1 MLGLIKRKTASVK
14 DELLSGITVAMAL
27 VPEAV
32 AFSLVAHV
40 APLVGLYAAFIMCTL
55 AAVLGG
61 RPGMISGATGSMAVV
76 IVSLVAQYPGWQGL
90 QYLFVTIIMTGILEI
105 LVGVFRL
112 GRVVRML
119 PQPVMFGFVNGLAI
133 VIFLAQLHQFQFKGA
148 NDIMQWVSG
157 SSLYVMLALVA
168 VTMLIV
174 HFLPKITRL
183 LPSALAAILVI
194 TAIVHIFGLDTRTVG
209 DLASTAGGFPKF
221 HVPDVVLSWETI
233 KICLPYAVILAI
245 VGLTES
251 LMTLSLIDELTET
264 RGQEN
269 RECVAQG
276 VANVTCGFFGGMG
289 GCAMIG
295 QSMINVSSG
304 ARRRLSGI
312 VAGLGLLAI
321 ILGASPLIAQIP
333 LAALVGIMFM
343 VVIGTFEWSSFRIL
357 HRIPKIDAFVL
368 ILVSAVTVFTN
379 LATAVIVGVIVAA
392 LAFAWKSA
400 KHTHSK
406 TYINESGSKVYQLEG
421 PLFFASVSSFKA
433 LFTPNEDP
441 QDVIVDFDNSR
452 VCDHSALEA
461 INQLAERYDAAGK
474 TLHLKHLSPDCRA
487 LLSKA
492 KNKVEVNVLE
502 DPTYHVAD

>member
-1 MLGLIKRKTASVK
+1 MFGLIKQTTANVK
-14 DELLSGITVAMAL
+14 DEVLSGVTVAMAL

-55 AAVLGG
+55 AAILGG
-61 RPGMISGATGSMAVV
+61 RPGMISGATGAMAVV
-76 IVSLVAQYPGWQGL
+76 IVGLVSQYPGWQGL

-105 LVGVFRL
+105 LIGVLRL

-133 VIFLAQLHQFQFKGA
+133 VIFLAQLKQFQFNDA
-148 NDIMQWVSG
+148 NDVVQWVSG
-157 SSLYVMLALVA
+157 NSLYIMLGLVALTMAIVYALPRITRFLPAALVA
-168 VTMLIV
+168 
-174 HFLPKITRL
+174 
-183 LPSALAAILVI
+183 ILVV
-194 TAIVHIFGLDTRTVG
+194 TAIVHLFGLQTRTVG

-221 HVPDVVLSWETI
+221 HVPDVILNWQTI

-251 LMTLSLIDELTET
+251 LMTLTLIDELTET

-276 VANVTCGFFGGMG
+276 VANITCGFFGGMG

-295 QSMINVSSG
+295 QSMININSG

-312 VAGLGLLAI
+312 IAGLGLLTI
-321 ILGASPLIAQIP
+321 ILVASPLIAQIP

-357 HRIPKIDAFVL
+357 HKIPKVDAFVL

-400 KHTHSK
+400 KNTYSK
-406 TYINESGSKVYQLEG
+406 TYINQEGSKVYQLEG
-421 PLFFASVSSFKA
+421 PLFFASVSNFKS
-433 LFTPNEDP
+433 LFTPYDDP
-441 QDVIVDFDNSR
+441 EDVIVDFDNSR

-461 INQLAERYDAAGK
+461 INQLAERYDAVNK
-474 TLHLKHLSPDCRA
+474 TLHLRHLSADCRV

-492 KNKVEVNVLE
+492 KNKVEVNILE
-502 DPTYHVAD
+502 DPTYRVAE